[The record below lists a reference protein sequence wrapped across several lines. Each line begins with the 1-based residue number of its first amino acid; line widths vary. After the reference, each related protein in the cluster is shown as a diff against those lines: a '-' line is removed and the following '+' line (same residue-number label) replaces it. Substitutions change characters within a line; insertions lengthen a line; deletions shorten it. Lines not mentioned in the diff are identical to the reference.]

1 MTRHQAASQAE
12 TAGERSDIRICIDAE
27 HLYSGDKLDQVELFD
42 TLWVQAGAPERIPTS
57 EPSDS
62 EDDFIPPL
70 AFGLNVAPGL
80 FTSTRMFSGGN
91 IY

>member
-1 MTRHQAASQAE
+1 MTRDQAASQIE
-12 TAGERSDIRICIDAE
+12 SEGEASDIRICIDAE
-27 HLYSGDKLDQVELFD
+27 HLYTNGKLDQVELFD
-42 TLWVQAGAPERIPTS
+42 ILRVQVGAPEPIPTS

-70 AFGLNVAPGL
+70 VLGLSVAPGL
-80 FTSTRMFSGGN
+80 FPFIVWILEE